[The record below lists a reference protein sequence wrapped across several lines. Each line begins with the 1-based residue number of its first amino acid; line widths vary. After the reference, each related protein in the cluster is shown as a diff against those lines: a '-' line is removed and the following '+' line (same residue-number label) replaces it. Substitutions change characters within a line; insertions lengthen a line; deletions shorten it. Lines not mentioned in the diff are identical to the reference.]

1 MERSPHLQEHTT
13 TTAAERFEDASV
25 AVLPT
30 GAIEQHGPALPLGT
44 DYLAARAVA
53 QSVDREDA
61 ILLPPIPVGVSDH
74 HRQFD
79 GTLAVSPETFAAYV
93 EETVESLAAHG
104 LRKVVVANGHGGND
118 DALERAARRLRS
130 EETAFVVPWNWWSN
144 LDGTA
149 EELFGTE
156 GIGHA
161 DEMETSMVY
170 AAAPELVREDALAAA
185 EEEGADS
192 WGTTVAGASLPV
204 DAAEFTDSG
213 AVGRPTRA
221 SAEAGER
228 LLTEAQEDLET
239 LIDWLSERSFESLLP
254 AEHR

>member
-1 MERSPHLQEHTT
+1 MKHSPHLHEHTT
-13 TTAAERFEDASV
+13 TTAGERFEDASV

-44 DYLAARAVA
+44 DYLAARTVA
-53 QSVDREDA
+53 ESVDRADA
-61 ILLPPIPVGVSDH
+61 VVLPPIPVGVSSH
-74 HRQFD
+74 HLQFD
-79 GTLAVSPETFAAYV
+79 GTLTVSSETFAAYV
-93 EETVESLAAHG
+93 EETVESLATHG
-104 LRKVVVANGHGGND
+104 VRKVVVVNGHGGND

-144 LDGTA
+144 LDETA

-185 EEEGADS
+185 EEGGRGLVGNDRR
-192 WGTTVAGASLPV
+192 GRVAPRRRRGVHRERRRRPAHPRV
-204 DAAEFTDSG
+204 RR
-213 AVGRPTRA
+213 GRRA
-221 SAEAGER
+221 
-228 LLTEAQEDLET
+228 
-239 LIDWLSERSFESLLP
+239 P
-254 AEHR
+254 ALGG